1 MAAKKIIYIGVAAT
15 LILILMS
22 NTNKALAAITKKQK
36 IRGCD
41 PLGCGSFGA
50 RRGTHTHQGIDI
62 IATPGEDIYSPITG
76 KVTRIAYPYASDLS
90 YTGVEIVNEKYKVK
104 MFYMS
109 PTVAIPSV
117 VTAGNKIGV
126 AQNISAKH
134 GAAMTNHVHIE
145 VRNSLNQLIDP
156 TDLF

>member
-1 MAAKKIIYIGVAAT
+1 
-15 LILILMS
+15 
-22 NTNKALAAITKKQK
+22 KALAAITKKQK

-62 IATPGEDIYSPITG
+62 VAAPGEDIFSPITG
-76 KVTRIAYPYASDLS
+76 KVTRVAYPYASDLS
-90 YTGVEIVNEKYKVK
+90 YTGVEIVNEKYRVK

-109 PTVAIPSV
+109 LTDAIRKTVL
-117 VTAGNKIGV
+117 AGEKIGR
-126 AQNISAKH
+126 AQNVRAKQ

-145 VRNSLNQLIDP
+145 VRDSLNRLID
-156 TDLF
+156 TTHLF

>member
-1 MAAKKIIYIGVAAT
+1 MAVKKIYYIGGAAA
-15 LILILMS
+15 ILLLLMKS
-22 NTNKALAAITKKQK
+22 NKAFATITKPNQN

-50 RRGTHTHQGIDI
+50 SRNGHIHQGIDI
-62 IATPGEDIYSPITG
+62 VATPGQDIHSPITG

-90 YTGVEIVNEKYKVK
+90 YKGLEIVNEKYKIK
-104 MFYMS
+104 IFYIF

-117 VTAGNKIGV
+117 VTAGQKIAT

-145 VRNSLNQLIDP
+145 VRNSLNKLIDP
-156 TDLF
+156 TNLF